1 MCRRSIFLLWDIL
14 LQILKVVTL
23 DTFERHVIMCCG
35 HVKRRYFSIYSEL
48 HSLNKKATKIKKQSI
63 WNILN
68 DYMMYNGFTFEM
80 TLQYNFTSW
89 TYFDT
94 IDSADQCNGSG
105 DQFNYFYVLFGW
117 IFLRRKYYLKVQ
129 PNVAGSNMTAT
140 ENRIKQGVIAQI
152 NGQKARKY
160 ELMEHFLLLCALSAH
175 IYAHLYIIV

>member
-1 MCRRSIFLLWDIL
+1 
-14 LQILKVVTL
+14 
-23 DTFERHVIMCCG
+23 MCCG

-48 HSLNKKATKIKKQSI
+48 HSLNKKATKIKEQSI

-160 ELMEHFLLLCALSAH
+160 ELTFLAPLCIVCAYLCTFVH
-175 IYAHLYIIV
+175 YCITIISRL

>member
-48 HSLNKKATKIKKQSI
+48 HSLNKKATKIKEQSI

-94 IDSADQCNGSG
+94 IDSA
-105 DQFNYFYVLFGW
+105 V
-117 IFLRRKYYLKVQ
+117 
-129 PNVAGSNMTAT
+129 
-140 ENRIKQGVIAQI
+140 QI
-152 NGQKARKY
+152 NA
-160 ELMEHFLLLCALSAH
+160 MDPVTNS
-175 IYAHLYIIV
+175 IISTFYSVESFWEGNIIWRFSRTWQAAIWRQQRTESSRESSPKSMDKRQENMN